1 MFRFDPAPYRATYE
15 EQGWVHVSE
24 GADPEF
30 LEHLRTE
37 AARGGAGG
45 DATGTA
51 LRGAGIRGAKSQFL
65 YEPHPDLDLRA
76 ELGGMTAAM
85 CGLVPASFT
94 VSERHIKA
102 YEVGA
107 DPDPPAHKDRLSS
120 LVSVGVSIV
129 VPEGSTLVLYPH
141 NDVGENP
148 YLTTDLRASLEPDA
162 LPEDILA
169 GVRGIEIQDRPGDV
183 IVFRG
188 SAFWHRRLRSRG
200 TVNLYLKC
208 NDFDS
213 DPLGEDPT
221 SMQRAAGTSALVEGG
236 DPLPDDVVPT
246 LRRDVEWVGTLV
258 GRDGASRPFAKR
270 WERPPQ
276 LLDPERHAALV
287 AVDGLHTWGQ
297 LRRDCGID
305 HKDLAWLAGRGLI
318 DLVPQ
323 S

>member
-1 MFRFDPAPYRATYE
+1 MFRFDPAEYRAAYE
-15 EQGWVHVSE
+15 ERGWVHVSE

-30 LEHLRTE
+30 LEHLRSE
-37 AARGGAGG
+37 AFRDLERDG
-45 DATGTA
+45 ATGPV
-51 LRGAGIRGAKSQFL
+51 LQGAGIRGAKSQFL
-65 YEPHPDLDLRA
+65 YEPHPDLNLRA
-76 ELGGMTAAM
+76 ELGAMTAAM
-85 CGLVPASFT
+85 CSLEPASFT
-94 VSERHIKA
+94 ISERHIKA

-107 DPDPPAHKDRLSS
+107 NPDPPAHKDRLSS

-141 NDVGENP
+141 DDVGENP

-162 LPEDILA
+162 LPENVLA

-183 IVFRG
+183 VVFRG
-188 SAFWHRRLRSRG
+188 SALWHRRLRSGG
-200 TVNLYLKC
+200 TMNLYLKC

-221 SMQRAAGTSALVEGG
+221 SLQRAAYTNALLERG
-236 DPLPDDVVPT
+236 DEVPDDVVPT

-258 GRDGASRPFAKR
+258 GRDGAPRPFAKR

-276 LLDPERHAALV
+276 TLGLETHAALL
-287 AVDGLHTWGQ
+287 AVDGRHTWGQ
-297 LRRDCGID
+297 LRRDSGID
-305 HKDLAWLAGRGLI
+305 RDDLVWLAGRGLI
-318 DLVPQ
+318 DLVPP

>member
-1 MFRFDPAPYRATYE
+1 MFQFDPAEYQATYE
-15 EQGWVHVSE
+15 ERGWVHVPE

-30 LEHLRTE
+30 LEHLRSE
-37 AARGGAGG
+37 ASSEDARGGA
-45 DATGTA
+45 TGPV
-51 LRGAGIRGAKSQFL
+51 LQGAGIRGAKSQFL

-76 ELGGMTAAM
+76 ELGAMTAAM
-85 CGLVPASFT
+85 CGLEPASFT
-94 VSERHIKA
+94 VSERHIKS

-107 DPDPPAHKDRLSS
+107 NPDPPAHKDRLSS

-141 NDVGENP
+141 DDVGENP

-162 LPEDILA
+162 LPEHVLA

-183 IVFRG
+183 VVFRG
-188 SAFWHRRLRSRG
+188 SALWHRRLRSAG

-221 SMQRAAGTSALVEGG
+221 SVQRAACTSALLEGG

-258 GRDGASRPFAKR
+258 GRDGASRPFAKC

-276 LLDPERHAALV
+276 TLGPRTRAALL
-287 AVDGLHTWGQ
+287 AVDGRHTCGQ
-297 LRRDCGID
+297 LQRDSGID
-305 HKDLAWLAGRGLI
+305 HEDLVWLAGRGLI
-318 DLVPQ
+318 DLVPP